1 MFLRSIGKFISEA
14 FKSIFK
20 NGFMTIASLI
30 VVVVCLVLFGTFEI
44 LTLNINYFGEQISE
58 NCQLQVFLD
67 RELTDDQISQIADKI
82 SSYSYV
88 KEKTY
93 QTGKETF
100 DNFKEGLSPEKIQY
114 YEGVPNE
121 VIRNSFK
128 IVLTDTIHADKAVKQ
143 LSRIDGVE
151 EVANKEEVIEF
162 INIAKKFINNISIW
176 IVIIFALISIFII
189 SNTIKLT
196 LYSRRKEINIM
207 KYIGAKDY
215 YIRGPFVTEGIFV
228 GLIAAIIAFTITY
241 FTYKLTIDTI
251 TTTFSIAGTIKFRNF
266 EEMLLIITASYAA
279 LGIGLGAIGSAVSI
293 RKYLKVW

>member
-1 MFLRSIGKFISEA
+1 MFLRAIGNFISEA

-30 VVVVCLVLFGTFEI
+30 VVIVCLVLFGTFEVLSI
-44 LTLNINYFGEQISE
+44 NINYLGQQISDQ
-58 NCQLQVFLD
+58 CQLQVFLD
-67 RELTDDQISQIADKI
+67 RDLTDEQISQIADKI
-82 SSYSYV
+82 SQYNYI

-100 DNFKEGLSPEKIQY
+100 DSFKEGLTPEKLKY
-114 YEGVPNE
+114 YEGVPDE

-128 IVLTDTIHADKAVKQ
+128 IVLTDTIYADKAVKQ
-143 LSRIDGVE
+143 LSRIDGVD
-151 EVANKEEVIEF
+151 EVANKEEVIKF
-162 INIAKKFINNISIW
+162 INTAKVFVNNISIW

-228 GLIAAIIAFTITY
+228 GLISAIIAFVITY
-241 FTYKLTIDTI
+241 FSYNMAINSLTS
-251 TTTFSIAGTIKFRNF
+251 TFSIADTIKFKSF
-266 EEMLLIITASYAA
+266 DDMLLIIGLSYAA
-279 LGIGLGAIGSAVSI
+279 MGIGLGAIGSAVSI
-293 RKYLKVW
+293 RKYLKV